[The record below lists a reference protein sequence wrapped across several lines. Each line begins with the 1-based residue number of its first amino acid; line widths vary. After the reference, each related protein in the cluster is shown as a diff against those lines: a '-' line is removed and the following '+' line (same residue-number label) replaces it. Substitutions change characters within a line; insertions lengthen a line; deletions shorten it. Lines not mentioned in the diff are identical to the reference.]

1 MSASEQYTGP
11 ERRQR
16 DEWQIAMEKRL
27 DEVEGEIKKN
37 TDKTEHIESDIGG
50 MKTQLNEVELKIRHV
65 NHGLANNTQIT
76 EDTSRRVRGM
86 GEKVDAG
93 YRLNQNVFA
102 LVEGLDALN
111 KLTRIAMKASKPILW
126 MAGLWLT
133 FRSFF
138 K

>member
-37 TDKTEHIESDIGG
+37 TDKTEHIEA
-50 MKTQLNEVELKIRHV
+50 QLGDVEVKIRHV

-76 EDTSRRVRGM
+76 QDTARRVREM
-86 GEKVDAG
+86 GEKVEAG

-111 KLTRIAMKASKPILW
+111 KLTRLAMKASKPILW
-126 MAGLWLT
+126 IAGLWLT
-133 FRSFF
+133 FKSFF